1 MKKLKLD
8 KTVEAK
14 NKKKKEK
21 ARKKNKK
28 KKKKKKVN
36 NTAKTSTELSGGN
49 KVGLHSKCLLVK
61 FSQLLN

>member
-8 KTVEAK
+8 KTVEA
-14 NKKKKEK
+14 
-21 ARKKNKK
+21 

>member
-8 KTVEAK
+8 KTVEA
-14 NKKKKEK
+14 
-21 ARKKNKK
+21 
-28 KKKKKKVN
+28 KKKKKVN